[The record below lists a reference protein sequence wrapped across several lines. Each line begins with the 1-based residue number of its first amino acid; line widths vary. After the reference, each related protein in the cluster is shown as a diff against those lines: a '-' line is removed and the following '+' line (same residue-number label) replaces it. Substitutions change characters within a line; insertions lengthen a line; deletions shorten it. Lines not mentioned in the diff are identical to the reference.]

1 MNKSLITLA
10 VISAAC
16 GTAYADDVTLYG
28 RADLGLVYTHNELS
42 VGNTSTK
49 DHAFTMES
57 GNGGSSRFGL
67 TGNETLGN
75 GMKINFIV
83 ENGFKADSGELSGG
97 KEGRIFDREASV
109 GVTGAYGTIR
119 AGRMASILTD
129 AGSMGYYAGTVNPFG
144 TGWGTHVYS
153 HANLFANNIG
163 VMDNVVG
170 YISPNFAGMT
180 IYAQYGMG
188 EQGAENT
195 ARANRY
201 AALGMKYSVGALE
214 LAGAVD
220 WTNKKSVGGGA
231 NYTLQDTKDAMTV
244 NFGGSYD
251 FGAIKTFV
259 ATQYF
264 KNASDVASIVTDAVK
279 YSGNPNPQGLELV
292 RADGYGLA
300 FGASLPLG
308 SGTAHFSTGMMDGD
322 MKYQTEKADIYA
334 FSMAGAYTY
343 SLSKRT
349 TLYTAAGYVHKEAEQ
364 QGQTDELDTYQ
375 AAVGMIHTF

>member
-180 IYAQYGMG
+180 VYAQYGMG

-264 KNASDVASIVTDAVK
+264 KNASDVASIVSDAVK
-279 YSGNPNPQGLELV
+279 YSDNPNPQGLELV

-349 TLYTAAGYVHKEAEQ
+349 TLYTAAGYVHKEVEQ
-364 QGQTDELDTYQ
+364 KSETAELDTYQ

>member
-180 IYAQYGMG
+180 LYAQYGMG

-264 KNASDVASIVTDAVK
+264 KNASDAASIATDARK
-279 YSGNPNPQGLELV
+279 YLNNQQKVELDQ
-292 RADGYGLA
+292 AEGYGLA
-300 FGASLPLG
+300 FGATLPVG
-308 SGTAHFSTGMMDGD
+308 PGTALFSTGMMDGELKND
-322 MKYQTEKADIYA
+322 IMKSDIYA
-334 FSMAGAYTY
+334 FSMSAAYTY

-349 TLYTAAGYVHKEAEQ
+349 TLYTAAGYVHKELEQ
-364 QGQTDELDTYQ
+364 KSETAELDTYQ

>member
-83 ENGFKADSGELSGG
+83 ENGFKADSGELNGG

-109 GVTGAYGTIR
+109 GVMGAYGTIR

-180 IYAQYGMG
+180 VYAQYGMG

-264 KNASDVASIVTDAVK
+264 KNASDAASIATDARK
-279 YSGNPNPQGLELV
+279 YLNNQQKVELDQ
-292 RADGYGLA
+292 AEGYGLA
-300 FGASLPLG
+300 FGAKLPVG
-308 SGTAHFSTGMMDGD
+308 PGTALFSTGMMDGELKND
-322 MKYQTEKADIYA
+322 IMKSDIYA
-334 FSMAGAYTY
+334 FSMSAAYTY

-349 TLYTAAGYVHKEAEQ
+349 TLYTAAGYVHKELEQ
-364 QGQTDELDTYQ
+364 KSETAELDTYQ

>member
-180 IYAQYGMG
+180 VYAQYGMG

-349 TLYTAAGYVHKEAEQ
+349 TLYTAAGYVHKELEQ
-364 QGQTDELDTYQ
+364 KSETAELDTYQ

>member
-170 YISPNFAGMT
+170 YISPKFAGMT
-180 IYAQYGMG
+180 VYAQYGMG

-264 KNASDVASIVTDAVK
+264 KNASDVASIVSDAVK
-279 YSGNPNPQGLELV
+279 YLGNPNPQGLELV

-300 FGASLPLG
+300 FGASLPVG
-308 SGTAHFSTGMMDGD
+308 PGTAHFSTGMMDGD

>member
-67 TGNETLGN
+67 TGNETLVN

-180 IYAQYGMG
+180 VYAQYGMG

-264 KNASDVASIVTDAVK
+264 KNASDVASIVSDAVK
-279 YSGNPNPQGLELV
+279 YLGNPNPQGLELV

-364 QGQTDELDTYQ
+364 QGETAELDTYQ

>member
-180 IYAQYGMG
+180 VYAQYGMG

-264 KNASDVASIVTDAVK
+264 KNASDVASIVSDAVK

-322 MKYQTEKADIYA
+322 MKYLTEKADIYA

-349 TLYTAAGYVHKEAEQ
+349 TLYTAAGYVHKELEQ
-364 QGQTDELDTYQ
+364 KSETAELDTYQ

>member
-180 IYAQYGMG
+180 VYAQYGMG

-264 KNASDVASIVTDAVK
+264 KNASDVASIVSDAVK

-364 QGQTDELDTYQ
+364 KSETAELDTYQ

>member
-180 IYAQYGMG
+180 VYAQYGMG

-264 KNASDVASIVTDAVK
+264 KNASDVASIVSDAVK

-334 FSMAGAYTY
+334 FSMSAAYTY

-349 TLYTAAGYVHKEAEQ
+349 TLYTAAGYVHKELEQ
-364 QGQTDELDTYQ
+364 KSETAELDTYQ

>member
-180 IYAQYGMG
+180 VYAQYGMG

-264 KNASDVASIVTDAVK
+264 KNAADVASIVSDAVK

-349 TLYTAAGYVHKEAEQ
+349 TLYTAAGYVHKEVEQ
-364 QGQTDELDTYQ
+364 QSETAELDTYQ

>member
-83 ENGFKADSGELSGG
+83 ENGFKADSGELNGG

-180 IYAQYGMG
+180 VYAQYGMG

-214 LAGAVD
+214 LVGAVD

-264 KNASDVASIVTDAVK
+264 KNASDVASIVSDAVK

-300 FGASLPLG
+300 FGASLPVG
-308 SGTAHFSTGMMDGD
+308 PGTAHFSTGMMDGD

-334 FSMAGAYTY
+334 FSMSAAYTY

-349 TLYTAAGYVHKEAEQ
+349 TLYTAAGYVHKELEQ
-364 QGQTDELDTYQ
+364 KSETAELDTYQ

>member
-180 IYAQYGMG
+180 VYAQYGMG

-220 WTNKKSVGGGA
+220 WTNKKSVGDAPGFGA
-231 NYTLQDTKDAMTV
+231 IETKDAMTV

-279 YSGNPNPQGLELV
+279 YSGIQNPQGLELV

-349 TLYTAAGYVHKEAEQ
+349 TLYTAAGYVHKELEQ
-364 QGQTDELDTYQ
+364 KSETAELDTYQ

>member
-180 IYAQYGMG
+180 VYAQYGMG

-214 LAGAVD
+214 LVGAVD

-264 KNASDVASIVTDAVK
+264 KNASDVASIVSDAVK

-300 FGASLPLG
+300 FGASLPVG
-308 SGTAHFSTGMMDGD
+308 PGTAHFSTGMMDGD

-334 FSMAGAYTY
+334 FSMSAAYTY

-349 TLYTAAGYVHKEAEQ
+349 TLYTAAGYVHKELEQ
-364 QGQTDELDTYQ
+364 KSETAELDTYQ

>member
-180 IYAQYGMG
+180 VYAQYGMG

-264 KNASDVASIVTDAVK
+264 KNASDVASIVSDAVK

-349 TLYTAAGYVHKEAEQ
+349 TLYTAAGYVHKEVEQ
-364 QGQTDELDTYQ
+364 KSETAELDTYQ

>member
-83 ENGFKADSGELSGG
+83 ENGFKADSGELNGG

-180 IYAQYGMG
+180 VYAQYGMG

-349 TLYTAAGYVHKEAEQ
+349 TLYTAAGYVHKELEQ
-364 QGQTDELDTYQ
+364 KSETAELDTYQ

>member
-180 IYAQYGMG
+180 VYAQYGMG

-264 KNASDVASIVTDAVK
+264 KNASDVASIVSDAVK

-349 TLYTAAGYVHKEAEQ
+349 TLYTAAGYVHKEVEQ

>member
-264 KNASDVASIVTDAVK
+264 KNASDVASIVSDAVK

-349 TLYTAAGYVHKEAEQ
+349 TLYTAAGYVHKELEQ
-364 QGQTDELDTYQ
+364 KSETAELDTYQ

>member
-83 ENGFKADSGELSGG
+83 ENGFKADSGELNGG

-180 IYAQYGMG
+180 VYAQYGMG

-264 KNASDVASIVTDAVK
+264 KNASDAASIATDARK
-279 YSGNPNPQGLELV
+279 YLNNQQKVELDQ
-292 RADGYGLA
+292 AEGYGLA
-300 FGASLPLG
+300 FGATLPVG
-308 SGTAHFSTGMMDGD
+308 PGTALFSTGMMDGELKND
-322 MKYQTEKADIYA
+322 IMKSDIYA

-349 TLYTAAGYVHKEAEQ
+349 TLYTAAGYVHKEVEQ
-364 QGQTDELDTYQ
+364 KSETAELDTYQ

>member
-153 HANLFANNIG
+153 HATLFANNIG

-180 IYAQYGMG
+180 LYAQYGMG

-264 KNASDVASIVTDAVK
+264 KNASDAASIATDARK
-279 YSGNPNPQGLELV
+279 YLNNHQKVELDQ
-292 RADGYGLA
+292 AEGYGLA
-300 FGASLPLG
+300 FGATLPVG
-308 SGTAHFSTGMMDGD
+308 PGTALFSTGMMDGELKND
-322 MKYQTEKADIYA
+322 IMKSDIYA
-334 FSMAGAYTY
+334 FSMSAAYTY

-349 TLYTAAGYVHKEAEQ
+349 TLYTAAGYVHKELEQ
-364 QGQTDELDTYQ
+364 KSETAELDTYQ

>member
-180 IYAQYGMG
+180 VYAQYGMG

-220 WTNKKSVGGGA
+220 WTNKKSVGDAPGFGA
-231 NYTLQDTKDAMTV
+231 IETKDAMTV

-264 KNASDVASIVTDAVK
+264 KNAADVASIVVDATK
-279 YSGNPNPQGLELV
+279 YSDGKTPQAFQGV
-292 RADGYGLA
+292 NADGYGLA

-308 SGTAHFSTGMMDGD
+308 SGTAHFSTGMMDGE
-322 MKYQTEKADIYA
+322 MKNDTHKVDVYA

-364 QGQTDELDTYQ
+364 QGQTAELDTYQ

>member
-180 IYAQYGMG
+180 VYAQYGMG

-264 KNASDVASIVTDAVK
+264 KNASDAASIATDARK
-279 YSGNPNPQGLELV
+279 YLNNQQKVELDQ
-292 RADGYGLA
+292 AEGYGLA
-300 FGASLPLG
+300 FGATLPVG
-308 SGTAHFSTGMMDGD
+308 PGTALFSTGMMDGELKND
-322 MKYQTEKADIYA
+322 IMKSDIYA
-334 FSMAGAYTY
+334 FSMSAAYTY

-349 TLYTAAGYVHKEAEQ
+349 TLYTAAGYVHKELEQ
-364 QGQTDELDTYQ
+364 KSETAELDTYQ

>member
-180 IYAQYGMG
+180 VYAQYGMG

-264 KNASDVASIVTDAVK
+264 KNASDVASIVSDAVK

-322 MKYQTEKADIYA
+322 MKYKTEKADIYA

-349 TLYTAAGYVHKEAEQ
+349 TLYTAAGYVHKEVEQ